1 MEDQSILA
9 GFFALSFTFIL
20 IIVIWGILAY
30 VLTAFALYT
39 MSKNDGAED
48 GVLAFIPFLN
58 SKVWGDLGREKLP
71 SFLKEE
77 AGWKVFGIYVLCFIL
92 SFVPILNLLAAAVSL
107 VLSIYLIYVILDR
120 YGTNAVLFT
129 IIHVITCSIFLPIH
143 LFLIRNEPT
152 KY

>member
-20 IIVIWGILAY
+20 IIVIWGIIAY
-30 VLTAFALYT
+30 VLTAFSLYT
-39 MSKNDGAED
+39 MAKNDGAED

-58 SKVWGDLGREKLP
+58 SKVWGDLAKEKLP
-71 SFLKEE
+71 NFLKEE
-77 AGWKVFGIYVLCFIL
+77 AGWKIFGIYVLCFIL
-92 SFVPILNLLAAAVSL
+92 SFVPILNVLATGVSL
-107 VLSIYLIYVILDR
+107 VLSIYLIYAILER

>member
-1 MEDQSILA
+1 MEDQGIFA
-9 GFFALSFTFIL
+9 GFLALSFTFIL

-39 MSKNDGAED
+39 MAKNDGAND

-58 SKVWGDLGREKLP
+58 SKVWGDLAREKLP
-71 SFLKEE
+71 GFLKEE

-92 SFVPILNLLAAAVSL
+92 NFVPIISVLATGVSL
-107 VLSIYLIYVILDR
+107 VLSIYLVYAILDR
-120 YGTNAVLFT
+120 YGTNSVLFT

-143 LFLIRNEPT
+143 LFLIRNEST